1 MADQAELLEDIAR
14 AAERRKAADE
24 ALDAARARL
33 ADNADPLKAVSRA
46 GARWI
51 LAEQQIAYARAR
63 LADSIFQARS
73 DGHSLRAIA
82 AAAGLSHEAVR
93 SILREREPQA

>member
-24 ALDAARARL
+24 ALDARARL

-82 AAAGLSHEAVR
+82 AAAGLSHEALR